1 MVILLAGLLVAA
13 DAPWIAEGPRPTFT
27 VQGRDIEISGA
38 GNQPNFLRSAAEYEN
53 VRVRFEYKLAE
64 WAEAAIVLRAPKA
77 GRPLRAGLPL
87 FLAHDFHKKKSDHVT
102 GAIAGLRPPDQFLP
116 VTFETWHKVVVEV
129 TGDRMK
135 AVIDDTVVQDADIAG
150 YGRLRAGHIVIP
162 DLGHRWRI
170 RDLRVEDLGRPTRFT
185 ELFNG
190 RDLAGWT
197 LRGAGEW
204 FVRDGALV
212 GANGHGILYAPPRF
226 RDFELTALVRSRA
239 RVNAGIF
246 LRGSPDA
253 RRFRGFEVQIYSP
266 PDAVYPTGSIYNLA
280 RAGIE
285 DVYED
290 RWFLMQVRVEG
301 ARCVVRLDGM
311 QVAETA
317 QLPEEARGAG
327 HIGLQIHM
335 ENAAVEFRDLR
346 VRGLP

>member
-1 MVILLAGLLVAA
+1 MVILLAGLLAVAEVQ
-13 DAPWIAEGPRPTFT
+13 WIAEGPRPSFT
-27 VQGRDIEISGA
+27 VKGRDIEIAGA
-38 GNQPNFLRSAAEYEN
+38 GNHPNFLRTANEYEN

-77 GRPLRAGLPL
+77 GRPMRAGLPL
-87 FLAHDFHKKKSDHVT
+87 FLAHDFHKKKTPFVT
-102 GAIAGLRPPDQFLP
+102 GAIPGLRPPDQFLP
-116 VTFETWHKVVVEV
+116 VTFETWHRVLVELN
-129 TGDRMK
+129 GDRIK
-135 AVIDDTVVQDADIAG
+135 ALIDDTVVQDCAVG
-150 YGRLRAGHIVIP
+150 SYRRLRAGHIVIP
-162 DLGHRWRI
+162 DLGHRWQI
-170 RDLRVEDLGRPTRFT
+170 RNLEIEDLGGSTRFT

-190 RDLAGWT
+190 RDLTGWT

-246 LRGSPDA
+246 LRGAADPKLY
-253 RRFRGFEVQIYSP
+253 RGFEVQIYSP
-266 PDAVYPTGSIYNLA
+266 PDSVYPTGSIYNLV
-280 RAGIE
+280 RAEIE

-301 ARCVVRLDGM
+301 ARCEVRLDGRM
-311 QVAETA
+311 VAETA

-327 HIGLQIHM
+327 QIGLQIHM
-335 ENAAVEFRDLR
+335 ENASVEFRDLR
-346 VRGLP
+346 ARELP